1 MNVSFG
7 RLAIAA
13 VALATIGYGLVEFRG
28 PNGYAALMEKRR
40 EMDALNRENKV
51 LRDEIRRLDTRIDKL
66 NKDPETQELEIR
78 KRLGLVRPGETVY
91 VLQDAKQTTSKAS
104 K

>member
-1 MNVSFG
+1 
-7 RLAIAA
+7 LAIAT
-13 VALATIGYGLVEFRG
+13 VALGTIGYGLAEFRG

-40 EMDALNRENKV
+40 EMDALNRENIA

-66 NKDPETQELEIR
+66 STDPETQELEVR

-91 VLQDAKQTTSKAS
+91 VLQDARQTAPKAS